1 MKRSLLGLAA
11 GFAPLLVPALVP
23 TLAHA
28 AGCEVNLAK
37 WTQQLHPG
45 RALDTEHAACKVWP
59 ANEALTIAALPLP
72 HKDNSDDQGSNDLD
86 VLVADTK
93 TGAIVAHQYRQAAI
107 SYDAVRFSGL
117 ELDTARYQLTPAS
130 RAFGVR
136 VSHEGSS
143 RVNPFGATAL
153 SLYVIDGKTLRT
165 VLDRLTMS
173 DSTGDWDGNCAGTFD
188 STTRTLDLGTPGQD
202 GYAALKV
209 TEKSV
214 HTINTPTKD
223 DCASKDQPAKRVSV
237 TLDYRNGQ
245 YGVPKAMQYSD

>member
-1 MKRSLLGLAA
+1 MNRTLIGLAA
-11 GFAPLLVPALVP
+11 LLVPAL
-23 TLAHA
+23 AH
-28 AGCEVNLAK
+28 AGCEDHYAQ

-45 RALDTEHAACKVWP
+45 RTLDTEHAACKVWP

-72 HKDNSDDQGSNDLD
+72 QKGNSEDQGSDDLE

-93 TGAIVAHQYRQAAI
+93 TGAIVAHRFQPAAI
-107 SYDAVRFSGL
+107 TYDAMRFEKL

-136 VSHEGSS
+136 VSHGGSS
-143 RVNPFGATAL
+143 RVSPYDATAL
-153 SLYVIDGKTLRT
+153 SLYVIDGGSLRV
-165 VLDRLTMS
+165 VLDRLVMS
-173 DSTGDWDGNCAGTFD
+173 ESTGDWDGNCAGSFD
-188 STTRTLDLGTPGQD
+188 ATTRTLDLGPAGKD

-237 TLDYRNGQ
+237 TLGYRNGQ
-245 YGVPKAMQYSD
+245 YGVPKGMQYSD